1 MTNSIIETVLFE
13 ANRRNAKSV
22 LEVHLVVGRYTMLG
36 LDQLRYCYK
45 LLTKDTPLERSRL
58 RIEYEEGGVRCGR
71 CGFEGPIQLR
81 EEPQYHLVLPTL
93 ECPRCKGAVELV
105 AGRSCYI
112 KSVRLR
118 T

>member
-1 MTNSIIETVLFE
+1 
-13 ANRRNAKSV
+13 AKRRNAKSV

-58 RIEYEEGGVRCGR
+58 RIEHEEGRVRCGR

-81 EEPQYHLVLPTL
+81 EEPQYHLILPTL

-105 AGRSCYI
+105 AGKSCYV